1 VAFRG
6 ERSLRRPREKRTSVA
21 EGWSTDDPQ
30 AQGHHI
36 QARRPVVVDGE
47 EDAPAA
53 DVAGVRR
60 ARHGP
65 KARREQLDQ
74 QQTYG
79 PQARL

>member
-1 VAFRG
+1 VSHPCG
-6 ERSLRRPREKRTSVA
+6 GPREKWPSVA
-21 EGWSTDDPQ
+21 DSWSTNDPQ
-30 AQGHHI
+30 AEGQHT
-36 QARRPVVVDGE
+36 QASRPVVVDGE
-47 EDAPAA
+47 DDAPAA
-53 DVAGVRR
+53 DAAGARR

>member
-1 VAFRG
+1 VSHPCG
-6 ERSLRRPREKRTSVA
+6 GPREKWTSVA
-21 EGWSTDDPQ
+21 EGWSTNDPQ
-30 AQGHHI
+30 AEGQHT